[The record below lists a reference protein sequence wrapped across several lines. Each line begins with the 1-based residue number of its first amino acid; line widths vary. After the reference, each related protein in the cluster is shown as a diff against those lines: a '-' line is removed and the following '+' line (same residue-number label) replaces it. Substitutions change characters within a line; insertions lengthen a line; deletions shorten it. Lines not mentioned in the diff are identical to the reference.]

1 MIARTWR
8 GATASEDADA
18 YVRYLE
24 ETGFLEYRR
33 ARGNLGVLCLQ
44 HTEHDRT
51 EFLLVSLWASEGDAV
66 AFAGGDPTRAVFYA
80 EDERFLI
87 DRDEHV
93 RHYRIPYGDL
103 DAL

>member
-1 MIARTWR
+1 M
-8 GATASEDADA
+8 
-18 YVRYLE
+18 RYLE

-33 ARGNLGVLCLQ
+33 ARGNLGVLGLQ

-51 EFLLVSLWASEGDAV
+51 EFLLVSLWASEEDAV
-66 AFAGGDPTRAVFYA
+66 AFAGGDPTRAVFYP

-93 RHYRIPYGDL
+93 RHHRIAHADL
-103 DAL
+103 HGL